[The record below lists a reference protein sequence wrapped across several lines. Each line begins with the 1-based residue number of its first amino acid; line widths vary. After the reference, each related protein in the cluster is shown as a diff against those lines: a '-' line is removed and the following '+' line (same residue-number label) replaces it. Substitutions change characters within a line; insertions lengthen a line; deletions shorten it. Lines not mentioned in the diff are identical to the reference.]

1 MLTSEPVPEEKK
13 NESPKKA
20 EEVPVARFDKPVPG
34 STLRCLEDPIFTD
47 SIPAAVVTA
56 PKVPATSGSIEI
68 EGRDRFDRFWGGGKE
83 TVAATTT
90 VSNGEEQKTVNW
102 KTGSVAGNDDDI
114 RVSSKDFRFEYW
126 TNIMFGSLGT
136 HRVE

>member
-83 TVAATTT
+83 TVAATTA
-90 VSNGEEQKTVNW
+90 VSNGEEQKTVN
-102 KTGSVAGNDDDI
+102 
-114 RVSSKDFRFEYW
+114 
-126 TNIMFGSLGT
+126 
-136 HRVE
+136 